1 LVQSETLLNN
11 IFLKD
16 FRQEMSFVQDDK
28 RLSFE
33 QTKAAEA
40 FVFFCLSHSI
50 PHICHGRHG
59 RHPCK
64 FFLAGVNFYRFN
76 AKNLHF
82 RQILRE
88 KVAFFLQ
95 I

>member
-1 LVQSETLLNN
+1 MQELETSLFLKRRPRCGLRSLVQSETLLNN

-40 FVFFCLSHSI
+40 FVFFCLSHS
-50 PHICHGRHG
+50 
-59 RHPCK
+59 
-64 FFLAGVNFYRFN
+64 
-76 AKNLHF
+76 
-82 RQILRE
+82 
-88 KVAFFLQ
+88 
-95 I
+95 